1 MRKLLLLL
9 AAVALPFAAFAQ
21 KKYVNVVASG
31 LTDRFQSIT
40 LSGDIPT
47 GMKSFYDSYT
57 DQNTLGN
64 VVNQL
69 VSLGYVV
76 EKMSCAYGEKSLE
89 VILLSKAAQ
98 PDLTAI
104 RDNTMEEKEDE
115 AVEVARYNLQGIPVR
130 PHEKGIQI
138 VVFSNYT
145 TRTVIVE

>member
-47 GMKSFYDSYT
+47 GMKTFYDSYT

-89 VILLSKAAQ
+89 VILLSKAEQ

-104 RDNTMEEKEDE
+104 RGNTMEEKEDE

>member
-21 KKYVNVVASG
+21 KKYVNVVALG

-47 GMKSFYDSYT
+47 GMKTFYDSYT

-89 VILLSKAAQ
+89 IILLSKAEQ

-104 RDNTMEEKEDE
+104 RGNTMEEKEDE

-145 TRTVIVE
+145 TRTFIVE

>member
-9 AAVALPFAAFAQ
+9 AAVALPFGAFAQ

-47 GMKSFYDSYT
+47 GMKTFYDSYT

-69 VSLGYVV
+69 VSLG
-76 EKMSCAYGEKSLE
+76 
-89 VILLSKAAQ
+89 LSRRIGFRHNAWGNSGCLQTKAE
-98 PDLTAI
+98 LK
-104 RDNTMEEKEDE
+104 RE
-115 AVEVARYNLQGIPVR
+115 RG
-130 PHEKGIQI
+130 
-138 VVFSNYT
+138 
-145 TRTVIVE
+145 